1 MPNGLDATNIKSSGK
16 EDDER
21 NRLSLEELKEFI
33 ETSPTLKELKKSIN
47 YYKKNFQLLLEELK
61 EFIET
66 SPTLKE
72 LKKSINYVTPKE

>member
-47 YYKKNFQLLLEELK
+47 Y
-61 EFIET
+61 
-66 SPTLKE
+66 
-72 LKKSINYVTPKE
+72 VTPKE